1 MTGPVDDDRFEQ
13 STASGSGATEAPD
26 PDRSGAP
33 VPVLQLSGL
42 SKSFGGAQALDNVDL
57 TILPGEVHGLLGEN
71 GSGKS
76 TLIKVLNGFHAPDS
90 GSLLIAGEPVA
101 LPLAPGQFRDLGLSF
116 VHQDLGLILDLSV
129 LENLRVGELIAQRG
143 AWIGWRHER
152 RRARETFARY
162 NLDFDPSATVGSLT
176 PTERALLAI
185 VRAVEGIREA
195 QSEHHTG
202 HGLLVLDEPT
212 VFLPADGTQQLFRIV
227 RGIVASGDAS
237 VLFVSHDLDEVREV
251 TDRVTVLRDGRLQ
264 GTVKTA
270 ETTESQLVEMIIGRR
285 LESLFPAGNQAP
297 GEEVELSVRGLCG
310 GILEDV
316 DIDIRKGEIIG
327 LTGLAGSGF
336 EDIPYL
342 LFGAHHCRAGT
353 LSADGITFDLTQ
365 MTPER
370 AVSNGFVL
378 LPADRQRD
386 GSVPGLPV
394 GDNVML
400 QVLPDYKSTVGLR
413 RRQLNLR
420 AAGLLKEF
428 DVRPPDPKATYE
440 ELSGGNQQKAMLAK
454 WLQTEPK
461 FIFLHEPTQGVD
473 VGARGQIFGMLAQAA
488 RSGACVI
495 CASSDYEQLAGI
507 CDRVVIVARGRVA
520 GELSSEVTKERIAE
534 QVYNSVTLRETTKE
548 VAS

>member
-1 MTGPVDDDRFEQ
+1 
-13 STASGSGATEAPD
+13 
-26 PDRSGAP
+26 
-33 VPVLQLSGL
+33 
-42 SKSFGGAQALDNVDL
+42 
-57 TILPGEVHGLLGEN
+57 
-71 GSGKS
+71 
-76 TLIKVLNGFHAPDS
+76 
-90 GSLLIAGEPVA
+90 
-101 LPLAPGQFRDLGLSF
+101 
-116 VHQDLGLILDLSV
+116 
-129 LENLRVGELIAQRG
+129 
-143 AWIGWRHER
+143 
-152 RRARETFARY
+152 
-162 NLDFDPSATVGSLT
+162 
-176 PTERALLAI
+176 
-185 VRAVEGIREA
+185 
-195 QSEHHTG
+195 
-202 HGLLVLDEPT
+202 
-212 VFLPADGTQQLFRIV
+212 
-227 RGIVASGDAS
+227 
-237 VLFVSHDLDEVREV
+237 
-251 TDRVTVLRDGRLQ
+251 
-264 GTVKTA
+264 
-270 ETTESQLVEMIIGRR
+270 
-285 LESLFPAGNQAP
+285 
-297 GEEVELSVRGLCG
+297 VELSVRGLCG
-310 GILEDV
+310 GTLEDV

-342 LFGAHHCRAGT
+342 LFGAHDCRAGT

-400 QVLPDYKSTVGLR
+400 QVLPNYKSTMGLR
-413 RRQLNLR
+413 RRQLNVR
-420 AAGLLKEF
+420 AVELLKEF

-473 VGARGQIFGMLAQAA
+473 VGARGQIFKMLGEAA

-507 CDRVVIVARGRVA
+507 CDRVIVVARGRVA
-520 GELSSEVTKERIAE
+520 AEVSGEVTKERIAE
-534 QVYNSVTLRETTKE
+534 QVYNSVTLRETTQE